1 MLVIKILLIVLG
13 LNNEL
18 KLITG
23 SYYEDLDWQYFSIN
37 NEEIEYL
44 NSWAIYVNGSLDS
57 VNSIAD
63 KYGFVNKGKVCII
76 SYE

>member
-1 MLVIKILLIVLG
+1 MLMIKILLVVLS
-13 LNNEL
+13 LHLEL

-37 NEEIEYL
+37 DEEIEYL
-44 NSWAIYVNGSLDS
+44 NSWAICINGSLDI